1 MESRYVQL
9 FYESKTNKRHLFKD
23 AYYEDPLTTLR
34 ILFLNLKREYSLL
47 TSLFFIDR
55 QSFLLNMDN
64 VAKYCSWKVWRNVLR
79 GLIPEDMKITIL
91 KYIGDT
97 LTKDLAA
104 LAKGEDISMCAK
116 WAPSE
121 KKKLDKSSFKILVKI
136 MNCNPESY
144 RKVYISPLRKAL
156 SLVEEDIRQ
165 QKWSSISYHSVPKDA
180 FRRYYNL
187 FLERDTERFVSYL
200 NFHRDIQK
208 HDRNLTLD
216 TIRNDSTRFADIKV
230 GSNFMLSFS
239 SPHVENDKNN
249 SSNEQQPLEVTSTL
263 PVV

>member
-1 MESRYVQL
+1 METESKISHTHL
-9 FYESKTNKRHLFKD
+9 FYLSKTNKRHLFKD
-23 AYYEDPLTTLR
+23 AYYEDPVTTLR
-34 ILFLNLKREYSLL
+34 ILFLNLKREYSIL

-55 QSFLLNMDN
+55 QTFLLNMDN

-79 GLIPEDMKITIL
+79 GMIPEDMKITIL
-91 KYIGDT
+91 KYIADT
-97 LTKDLAA
+97 LTKDLAS

-121 KKKLDKSSFKILVKI
+121 KKKLDKQAFKILVK
-136 MNCNPESY
+136 MLNCTPELY

-165 QKWSSISYHSVPKDA
+165 QKWSTISYHSIPKDA

-200 NFHRDIQK
+200 NFHRDIK
-208 HDRNLTLD
+208 RHDRNMSFD
-216 TIRNDSTRFADIKV
+216 KIQKDHERFADIKV
-230 GSNFMLSFS
+230 GGNFLLSFS
-239 SPHVENDKNN
+239 SPHVQDDKNK
-249 SSNEQQPLEVTSTL
+249 SSDEKQPLE
-263 PVV
+263 